1 MTVTTLQTILI
12 TALIATW
19 LVFSIVFLIS
29 SIQSFFNDRKRE
41 KREEESAAR
50 DLKYHEER
58 MKREKEQAEH
68 EREAFKKYNIRD
80 VETEIG
86 IKDRLAKFP
95 VPEAVWDEYH
105 IDGMNTTSIRKS
117 TTVVSGSIWIW

>member
-19 LVFSIVFLIS
+19 LIS

-58 MKREKEQAEH
+58 MQREKEQAEH
-68 EREAFKKYNIRD
+68 ERE
-80 VETEIG
+80 
-86 IKDRLAKFP
+86 
-95 VPEAVWDEYH
+95 YH
-105 IDGMNTTSIRKS
+105 EKRMKS
-117 TTVVSGSIWIW
+117 LE